1 MQPPLAVRVQEVSQF
16 RISHIYTLSNKN
28 LLEGLV
34 CVCVYIYTYMQ
45 AYFLL
50 ALDGLQSSLILE
62 PATG

>member
-34 CVCVYIYTYMQ
+34 CVCVHIYLY
-45 AYFLL
+45 ASIFF
-50 ALDGLQSSLILE
+50 AGLGW
-62 PATG
+62 PPVFFNP